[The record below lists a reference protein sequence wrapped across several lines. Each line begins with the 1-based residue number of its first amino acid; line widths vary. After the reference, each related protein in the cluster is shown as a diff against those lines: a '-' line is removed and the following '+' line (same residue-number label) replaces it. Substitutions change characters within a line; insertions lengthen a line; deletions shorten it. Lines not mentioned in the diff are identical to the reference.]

1 MTVILTIV
9 YDYTYHSDFD
19 YKLQNDIYD
28 NVLGWTGV
36 KQCEAV
42 QPEYA
47 YVPCLWI
54 FFAAHI
60 IGLLYGRH

>member
-1 MTVILTIV
+1 MTVFLLLF

-28 NVLGWTGV
+28 SVLGWTGV
-36 KQCEAV
+36 KQCEAI
-42 QPEYA
+42 QPESG

-54 FFAAHI
+54 FVLAHI
-60 IGLLYGRH
+60 IGLLYGNW